1 MTNLRQIINLNDSN
15 FFVHNNLLHLHSKRI
30 SMQQLFHEAN
40 FNFNF
45 NLKSNLFD
53 IIKDNIVVYQ
63 QCMTYA

>member
-15 FFVHNNLLHLHSKRI
+15 FFVHSNLLHLHSKRI

-40 FNFNF
+40 FNFN
-45 NLKSNLFD
+45 LKGNLFD
-53 IIKDNIVVYQ
+53 IIKYNIVVYQ